1 MRCAAFGIPCD
12 PNGLRNDALAG
23 RSAADR
29 HAGRPAATFAKRGL
43 KRGPVGGVSAA
54 GRRRVGE
61 ERLPVDRLPYIRDVR
76 QGPDGLLYLVTY
88 SDGGGLFRL
97 EPA

>member
-1 MRCAAFGIPCD
+1 
-12 PNGLRNDALAG
+12 
-23 RSAADR
+23 
-29 HAGRPAATFAKRGL
+29 
-43 KRGPVGGVSAA
+43 VGGVSAA